1 MLSFKTAEWLQS
13 FNKHHLLTLT
23 DKGGRDHTFSLE
35 KPKGL
40 KTIRCANVIKCT
52 GRVCFSEEIFGVSVH
67 KKEGLNGVVA
77 STVIG

>member
-1 MLSFKTAEWLQS
+1 MLSFKTAEGRQS

-23 DKGGRDHTFSLE
+23 DKGGRDYTFSLE

-52 GRVCFSEEIFGVSVH
+52 GLVCFSEEIFGVSVH
-67 KKEGLNGVVA
+67 KWLVN
-77 STVIG
+77 